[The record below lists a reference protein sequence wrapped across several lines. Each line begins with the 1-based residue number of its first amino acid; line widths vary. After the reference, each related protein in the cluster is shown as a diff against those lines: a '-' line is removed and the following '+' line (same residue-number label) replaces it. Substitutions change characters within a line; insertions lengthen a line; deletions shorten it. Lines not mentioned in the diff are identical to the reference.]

1 MTSDCAD
8 EPYTGVDPEVR
19 LAELSRILTPS
30 FYSTIMHPSDT
41 QMQEESKSSEEL
53 WKIQMEKEKTDPLYN
68 DFATD
73 VMEKHG
79 KIGVAINFCFGGFG
93 FSKELSQAMVERGV
107 VTQDYYIKRTNKI
120 LIELLDEGK
129 VSSKENGSD
138 VRVQWVDKKYF
149 QGPGFWKI
157 EEYDGCER
165 VDVDER
171 AYDLWVKEQLFQDFF
186 R

>member
-1 MTSDCAD
+1 
-8 EPYTGVDPEVR
+8 
-19 LAELSRILTPS
+19 
-30 FYSTIMHPSDT
+30 
-41 QMQEESKSSEEL
+41 MQEESSEEL
-53 WKIQMEKEKTDPLYN
+53 WKIRMEKEQTDPLYN
-68 DFATD
+68 DFTTD

-79 KIGVAINFCFGGFG
+79 EIGVAVNSCYGGFG

-129 VSSKENGSD
+129 VSSKRNSSD

-171 AYDLWVKEQLFQDFF
+171 AYDLWVKEQSFQDFF
-186 R
+186 KKGLNILASNGTTNGKKVTHLKNLFEQHQKLR